1 MTDQAAPTVI
11 FVHGFLDSGEVW
23 RSALNVL
30 GTAAKGWSVPDL
42 PGMGELWDAEGPFS
56 LHRNADVI
64 TALIDR
70 MSGSVVLVGHSMGT
84 QIVELA
90 ARNRPRSVAGL
101 LLFSPIPLAG
111 AHAPAEIA
119 GALAASGGNVEA
131 QRELRRQ
138 LIAPGSKTD
147 LLEWLTALGRNVKQ
161 STTEQLVS
169 AWNEGV
175 AEGSGNSAFEGPT
188 LVAIGEAD
196 SFATAQMAK
205 EIASRFKNCSVLSIP
220 DAGHWPH
227 AENPQF
233 VAKIVSD
240 FVASISAQTG
250 AAQARG
256 GWAQAFGDRGEGGFT
271 EKFDA
276 SIVFEASVLMAR
288 VEGPER
294 VATIMGAASRLYEA
308 LEFTH
313 RAQDGDH
320 SFMEWQARLH
330 GGELVSGITI
340 LTTNASGKIVGIAI
354 HHRPLP
360 GLLRF
365 SAELR
370 RALAGKIEP
379 ALFYDGP

>member
-1 MTDQAAPTVI
+1 MTGQDAPALI
-11 FVHGFLDSGEVW
+11 LVHGFLDAGEVW
-23 RSALNVL
+23 RPVLNIL
-30 GTAAKGWSVPDL
+30 GAAANGWSAPDL

-70 MSGSVVLVGHSMGT
+70 MSGGVVLVGQSMGT

-90 ARNRPRSVAGL
+90 ARSRPRSVAGL
-101 LLFSPIPLAG
+101 LLLSPIPLAG
-111 AHAPAEIA
+111 AHAPAEVA

-138 LIAPGSKTD
+138 LMAPGSKTD

-175 AEGSGNSAFEGPT
+175 AEGSGPSAFEGPT
-188 LVAIGEAD
+188 LVATGEAD

-227 AENPQF
+227 AENPRF

-240 FVASISAQTG
+240 FVTSILVQTG

-256 GWAQAFGDRGEGGFT
+256 GWAQAFGDQTEGGFT
-271 EKFDA
+271 EKFDP
-276 SIVFEASVLMAR
+276 SIVFEASVMTAR
-288 VEGPER
+288 VEGRER
-294 VATIMGAASRLYEA
+294 VAIILGAASRLYEA

-313 RAQDGDH
+313 RAQDGNH
-320 SFMEWQARLH
+320 SYMEWTARLH
-330 GGELVSGITI
+330 GGEPVSGITV

-360 GLLRF
+360 SLLRF

-370 RALAGKIEP
+370 QALAGKIEP